1 MVLTVV
7 LTVFSAL
14 FVYFYTESIRLELRI
29 QLRDRAFGIQQQL
42 LQGATA
48 DALMHAPR
56 PHNLIVEI
64 LPAGIPSTSSYVWPR
79 RPESSTEFF
88 TVIDKEEQI
97 DAVYRRTI
105 TEPFAGEIRLARI
118 GLNDQAENVV
128 DTLLVLDPL
137 LLMILIF
144 LGDRLMGTILS
155 PLKRLTGTA
164 QTLSL
169 SAIMPQPIPLP
180 EHGSEMQALI
190 SAFNAMTVRLKNGA
204 DLLEQFNHDVS
215 HELKTP
221 LTVILGEAE
230 IAQETPDTSKACR
243 HTLAIVTREAERIQ
257 HIVDDLLMLS
267 TYTPASVQASF
278 VPCDIDTL
286 LLESVDTHTPALR
299 AKNLTLNFE
308 TIEPV
313 NRPANAVLLRSCFG
327 NLLDNAIKYT
337 PGGKQIHLSLT
348 ARNGRAHCV
357 IRDEGIGIPAD
368 QLGRITERFYRV
380 DAARSRQIP
389 GSGLGLALVK
399 NSIELHGGTL
409 TIESE
414 EGKGTVVRVVV

>member
-137 LLMILIF
+137 LLMIEPSEK
-144 LGDRLMGTILS
+144 S
-155 PLKRLTGTA
+155 PTK
-164 QTLSL
+164 
-169 SAIMPQPIPLP
+169 PIP
-180 EHGSEMQALI
+180 
-190 SAFNAMTVRLKNGA
+190 
-204 DLLEQFNHDVS
+204 
-215 HELKTP
+215 
-221 LTVILGEAE
+221 
-230 IAQETPDTSKACR
+230 
-243 HTLAIVTREAERIQ
+243 
-257 HIVDDLLMLS
+257 
-267 TYTPASVQASF
+267 
-278 VPCDIDTL
+278 
-286 LLESVDTHTPALR
+286 
-299 AKNLTLNFE
+299 
-308 TIEPV
+308 
-313 NRPANAVLLRSCFG
+313 
-327 NLLDNAIKYT
+327 
-337 PGGKQIHLSLT
+337 
-348 ARNGRAHCV
+348 
-357 IRDEGIGIPAD
+357 
-368 QLGRITERFYRV
+368 
-380 DAARSRQIP
+380 
-389 GSGLGLALVK
+389 
-399 NSIELHGGTL
+399 
-409 TIESE
+409 
-414 EGKGTVVRVVV
+414 

>member
-1 MVLTVV
+1 
-7 LTVFSAL
+7 
-14 FVYFYTESIRLELRI
+14 
-29 QLRDRAFGIQQQL
+29 
-42 LQGATA
+42 
-48 DALMHAPR
+48 MHAPW

-169 SAIMPQPIPLP
+169 SAMPQPIPLP

-190 SAFNAMTVRLKNGA
+190 AAFNAMTVRLKDGA
-204 DLLEQFNHDVS
+204 DLLERFNHDVS

-221 LTVILGEAE
+221 LTVIRGEIE
-230 IAQETPDTSKACR
+230 LAQDDPDTPETIR
-243 HTLAIVTREAERIQ
+243 RTLAIIAKESGRIQ
-257 HIVDDLLMLS
+257 HITESLLLLS
-267 TYTPASVQASF
+267 TYTPASVRETF

-286 LLESVDTHTPALR
+286 LIEVVDTYAPVLR

-313 NRPANAVLLRSCFG
+313 NRPANPVLLRSCFG

-337 PGGKQIHLSLT
+337 PKGKQIHLSLT
-348 ARNGRAHCV
+348 ARDGRAHCV

-368 QLGRITERFYRV
+368 QLGRITERFYRI